1 MLRCIGGSVDVQLGT
16 SKRWRPRKLWIS
28 NGEWDAP
35 EFVVYLKMRGSV
47 AYMRTDGT
55 LSGIG
60 HYWRHI
66 KLPIGFELYCFEKG
80 RVVHVRDIVAA
91 TRQRLGVE

>member
-1 MLRCIGGSVDVQLGT
+1 MRCIGGSVDVQLGL
-16 SKRWRPRKLWIS
+16 SKRWIPHKLWVS
-28 NGEWDAP
+28 NREDDGP
-35 EFVVYLKMRGSV
+35 EFVVYLKMGGGV
-47 AYMRTDGT
+47 AYLRTDGT

-66 KLPIGFELYCFEKG
+66 KLPMGFELYCFAKG